1 MNVWP
6 AVTLGELLRR
16 SDEPAAIDP
25 TAEYQ
30 EVTIKLWGK
39 GVVSRGKVSGSEVV
53 SVRRVVRARQLILS
67 KIDARNGAI
76 GLVPPEL
83 DGAIVSNDFPS
94 FDFRDENLCSPAY
107 MGWLVRSAQFVE
119 LCKAASEGTT
129 NRVRIKED
137 RFLEQK
143 IALPPLSEQEALVSR
158 LDALAE
164 KTRQVEAKLDAVER
178 DAEHLLALRFRDA
191 IADAP
196 LRQMAEIAPAV
207 RRPVEI
213 DITARYREVGA
224 RSFGKGLF
232 AKPDFDGADATW
244 EKPVWVK
251 SGDLVFSNIK
261 AWEGAIAVA
270 TDAHD
275 GCIASHRYI
284 TCVPDSARATAKFF
298 EYYLLSEDGLEKVGA
313 ASPGTA
319 DRNRTLSL
327 GNLGKIEVPVPPL
340 AIQQSFDRLQTEV
353 AALKIRHASIRA
365 ANAALIPATLE
376 RVFQPQSKRNA
387 VVSSVPGEGV
397 QGGTMST
404 GKAACALAAL

>member
-1 MNVWP
+1 MKAWP
-6 AVTLGELLRR
+6 KVALGELLRR
-16 SDEPAAIDP
+16 SDESAVIDSA
-25 TAEYQ
+25 AEYH

-39 GVVSRGKVSGSEVV
+39 GVISRGKVSGSDVV
-53 SVRRVVRARQLILS
+53 SVRRVVRANQLILS

-94 FDFRDENLCSPAY
+94 FEFRDPSRCDAAF
-107 MGWLVRSAQFVE
+107 MGWLVRSSPFVE

-137 RFLEQK
+137 RFLAQQ
-143 IALPPLSEQEALVSR
+143 IALPPLAEQQTILAR

-164 KTRQVEAKLDAVER
+164 KTRQLEAHLEAVER

-196 LRQMAEIAPAV
+196 LRPMAEVAPFV
-207 RRPVEI
+207 RRQVEI
-213 DITARYREVGA
+213 DIDTRYREVGA

-232 AKPDFDGADATW
+232 IKPDFDGAEATW
-244 EKPVWVK
+244 QKPVWIK
-251 SGDLVFSNIK
+251 SGDLVLSNIK
-261 AWEGAIAVA
+261 AWEGAIAIA
-270 TDAHD
+270 GNEHD

-284 TCVPDSARATAKFF
+284 TCVPDSERATVGFLA
-298 EYYLLSEDGLEKVGA
+298 YYLLSEDGLEKIGL

-327 GNLGKIEVPVPPL
+327 GNLGKIEVPMPSL
-340 AIQQSFDRLQTEV
+340 AVQQTFDRLQAEI
-353 AALKIRHASIRA
+353 AALKAKHLAIRE
-365 ANAALIPATLE
+365 ANAALLPATLA
-376 RVFQPQSKRNA
+376 RVFK
-387 VVSSVPGEGV
+387 E
-397 QGGTMST
+397 
-404 GKAACALAAL
+404 